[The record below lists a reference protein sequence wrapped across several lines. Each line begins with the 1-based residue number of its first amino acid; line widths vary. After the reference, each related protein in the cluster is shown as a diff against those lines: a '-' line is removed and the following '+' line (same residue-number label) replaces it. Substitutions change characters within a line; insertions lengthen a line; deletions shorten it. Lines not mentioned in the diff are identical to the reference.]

1 VLLASHWQTQTDFG
15 PTDEDAGSTL
25 GFHSPHDEFDI
36 LLLEVSLGRM
46 PNEQANSPG
55 TWSGGDARVFATTHW
70 SVVLAAGANNS
81 AGAAQA
87 LEQLCRAYWRP
98 LYAYICRSSGHGPDD
113 AQDLTQ
119 EFFACLLERN
129 DLASVSPDKGRF
141 RSFLLA
147 SLNHFLC
154 NEWDRVRAIK
164 RGARVAFISI
174 DEESPE
180 HRALIES
187 IADLPAEKAFEKRWA
202 TALLD
207 EAFGRLRQES
217 AQAGRAEL
225 FDRLKPFLAGEPDPG
240 EYGTVAAQLGW
251 AQSSVAVAVHR
262 LRQRYAELVRE
273 EIAHT
278 VAEPGAV
285 EAEMRD
291 LFAAL
296 RGT

>member
-1 VLLASHWQTQTDFG
+1 MSPDTPGEGRPQQ
-15 PTDEDAGSTL
+15 AGLFT
-25 GFHSPHDEFDI
+25 
-36 LLLEVSLGRM
+36 
-46 PNEQANSPG
+46 N
-55 TWSGGDARVFATTHW
+55 THW
-70 SVVLAAGANNS
+70 TVVLQ
-81 AGAAQA
+81 AAQKATPQAEVA
-87 LEQLCRAYWRP
+87 LEKLCRTYWFP
-98 LYAYICRSSGHGPDD
+98 LYAYVRRRGHAPHD
-113 AQDLTQ
+113 AEDLTQ
-119 EFFACLLERN
+119 EFFARFLERN
-129 DLASVSPDKGRF
+129 ALASVSPDKGRF

-187 IADLPAEKAFEKRWA
+187 IADLTAEKAFEKRWA

-225 FDRLKPFLAGEPDPG
+225 FDWLKPFLAGEPDPG

-285 EAEMRD
+285 ETEMRD

>member
-1 VLLASHWQTQTDFG
+1 
-15 PTDEDAGSTL
+15 
-25 GFHSPHDEFDI
+25 
-36 LLLEVSLGRM
+36 M

-55 TWSGGDARVFATTHW
+55 LWTGNDARVFATTHW

-87 LEQLCRAYWRP
+87 LERLCRTYWRP
-98 LYAYICRSSGHGPDD
+98 LYAYICRRGHGPDD

-119 EFFACLLERN
+119 EFFARLLERN
-129 DLASVSPDKGRF
+129 DLAWVSPDKGRF

-164 RGARVAFISI
+164 RGSRVTFISI

-180 HRALIES
+180 HLSLVES
-187 IADLPAEKAFEKRWA
+187 IADLPAERAFEKRWA
-202 TALLD
+202 IALLD
-207 EAFGRLRQES
+207 EAFERLRQES
-217 AQAGRAEL
+217 VRAGKADL

-240 EYGTVAAQLGW
+240 DYGAVAAQLGW
-251 AQSSVAVAVHR
+251 THGSVAVAVHR

-296 RGT
+296 RGR